1 MPSIIVFGVD
11 RSSSTTLYQ
20 TVRDALSFPLAVHET
35 RYSQQLRF
43 AAADPHLNKVLAA
56 TARFFVADIAE
67 LDAFD
72 HRLVVVRDAADAL
85 VSEVLGRLS
94 GLAKTLDDD
103 GYTSLVSEIQ
113 AASDPGLVDLDA
125 IARDRA
131 DESPAVDA
139 VVADL
144 ARCDEVARTY
154 ADRCVLLRHE
164 EIVAGDVARLT
175 ALLGQSVVPA
185 ATFAP
190 HLWHS
195 AALATPG
202 LAARWATERDLASL
216 PTGSDAAAAPAAQLP
231 IDELLHL
238 LYEERRR
245 AAAVPSTFDTL
256 RDREVYTDEYVG
268 HIRAAI
274 NDGYEG
280 AMIEFALI
288 NLYGYVDA
296 NNTQDQYVRWMRAA
310 MRRNNPSAMIHWG
323 IALERLLA
331 SDREHRAPYYFG
343 RVADLIGNR
352 AAKRRIEITRELY
365 DANGFP
371 NRER

>member
-1 MPSIIVFGVD
+1 M
-11 RSSSTTLYQ
+11 
-20 TVRDALSFPLAVHET
+20 
-35 RYSQQLRF
+35 
-43 AAADPHLNKVLAA
+43 
-56 TARFFVADIAE
+56 
-67 LDAFD
+67 
-72 HRLVVVRDAADAL
+72 
-85 VSEVLGRLS
+85 
-94 GLAKTLDDD
+94 
-103 GYTSLVSEIQ
+103 
-113 AASDPGLVDLDA
+113 
-125 IARDRA
+125 
-131 DESPAVDA
+131 
-139 VVADL
+139 
-144 ARCDEVARTY
+144 
-154 ADRCVLLRHE
+154 
-164 EIVAGDVARLT
+164 
-175 ALLGQSVVPA
+175 
-185 ATFAP
+185 
-190 HLWHS
+190 
-195 AALATPG
+195 
-202 LAARWATERDLASL
+202 
-216 PTGSDAAAAPAAQLP
+216 
-231 IDELLHL
+231 
-238 LYEERRR
+238 
-245 AAAVPSTFDTL
+245 PSTFDTL

-352 AAKRRIEITRELY
+352 AAKRRIELTRELY